1 MRFSQLHLAAV
12 MFVASLAGCRCE
24 PVVRPT
30 TGGLE
35 VFPTTLEFG
44 PVFVGAK
51 RVASVTLTNTGLASL
66 DVTASTEAPFSTAPA
81 LRLGG
86 GESFTLEV
94 EFTPPGPGE
103 VEGRLRV
110 AADATVFDVTL
121 LAVGLAPLSCQG
133 SQCQSSVFD
142 PVQGV
147 CVTATL
153 ADDSPCAP
161 GCGASGQCVR
171 GVCLA
176 QSGGSCDDGDPCTID
191 ACGADGGCVAV
202 PRICPVSDRCQL
214 ASCQAGV
221 GCVEQP
227 VEDGL
232 ACGEATCATAQICLG
247 GRCIGARTPDAD
259 RQCTYV
265 DVSAHDDTSC
275 ALNVAGRARCWG
287 ANPNDQLLRGAP
299 SNGESPGVWP
309 VGFPVASFT
318 GGKYPCAVSA
328 SGRVVCPGIPVD
340 AGTDLWTEFFPVGG
354 CGGPG
359 GPSGLLK
366 DGGLVSC
373 LSHPALVDVGPVS
386 QLAVSLTH
394 ACALKADGGGLCFG
408 TSPGSFLDGGT
419 SPAAAHI
426 ETAAIL
432 EIVPTFD
439 RNTCTLDPAGAV
451 TCWGLRPGQTPRP
464 TAPWKKIAPRS
475 YGNIT
480 YGHRTDGRVDRCIQQ
495 ADGGIPNAWQTCE
508 LLPDAGPFVK
518 IAVGNIHGCGL
529 TDAGEVACWG
539 YNPAGQLGTDGLPLA
554 AVRRDG
560 GDVAWYEGTGFTMET
575 AFKDGG
581 VVTAPRS
588 GSQPG
593 SQLSTAFRVDDL
605 CGNLIIS
612 EGALFSFDA
621 MGVSTRIGAVPTD
634 ASLEQALIQ
643 TFGTSCCTFSAS
655 QGMASTCREVPSVA
669 TREQLR
675 AWQRHDFR
683 QFECG
688 VLMDGGVVCSGDPR
702 AHQLGLADAGATS
715 GSPVLPAARSLE
727 LVNSGA
733 CALTLSGEVW
743 CWGDSM
749 GRTEPSPIPGLL
761 RPVRQLECG
770 DLHCCALTGSN
781 GVQCWGDNSAR
792 QLGSA
797 GPSTFVPRRVAIGGP
812 VTRLSR
818 FAQCVVLTTGE
829 VECWGNYAR
838 EGLTQSEAPI
848 RVIH

>member
-1 MRFSQLHLAAV
+1 MRFRLFAV
-12 MFVASLAGCRCE
+12 MFVLTLAGCRCE

-35 VFPTTLEFG
+35 VSPTTLSFE
-44 PVFVGAK
+44 PVFVGAQRK
-51 RVASVTLTNTGLASL
+51 ALVTLTNTGIAPLE
-66 DVTASTEAPFSTAPA
+66 VTASTEPPFSTAPS
-81 LRLGG
+81 LQLGG
-86 GESFTLEV
+86 GESVTLEV
-94 EFTPPGPGE
+94 EFTPASPGE
-103 VEGRLRV
+103 VQGTLRV
-110 AADATVFDVTL
+110 AADATVLEVEL

-133 SQCQSSVFD
+133 SQCQSSLFD

-161 GCGASGQCVR
+161 GCGAQGQCVR

-176 QSGGSCDDGDPCTID
+176 QSGGDCDDGDPCTID

-214 ASCQAGV
+214 ASCQAGI

-232 ACGEATCATAQICLG
+232 ACGEPTCASAQICLG
-247 GRCIGARTPDAD
+247 GRCVGARTPDAD

-275 ALNVAGRARCWG
+275 AKNVAGLVRCWG

-299 SNGESPGVWP
+299 SNSESPAVWP

-318 GGKYPCAVSA
+318 GGNHLCAVSS

-340 AGTDLWTEFFPVGG
+340 AGSELWTEFFPVGG

-359 GPSGLLK
+359 GPSGLLR
-366 DGGLVSC
+366 DGGLVPC
-373 LSHPALVDVGPVS
+373 LSHPALVDVGPVT
-386 QLAVSLTH
+386 QLAVSTTH

-408 TSPGSFLDGGT
+408 TSPGSFIDGGGG
-419 SPAAAHI
+419 SPTAIHL
-426 ETAAIL
+426 ETAGLL
-432 EIVPTFD
+432 ELVPTFD
-439 RNTCTLDPAGAV
+439 RNTCTLDSAGAV
-451 TCWGLRPGQTPRP
+451 TCWGLRPGEAARP
-464 TAPWKKIAPRS
+464 GAPWKKIAPRS
-475 YGNIT
+475 YGGAT
-480 YGHRTDGRVDRCIQQ
+480 YGHRTDGLVERCAQQ
-495 ADGGIPNAWQTCE
+495 LNDAGINNPWQTCE
-508 LLPDAGPFVK
+508 LIPDAGPFVK
-518 IAVGNIHGCGL
+518 IAVGNVHGCGL

-539 YNPAGQLGTDGLPLA
+539 YNMAGQLGTDGLPLA
-554 AVRRDG
+554 AVRLEV
-560 GDVAWYEGTGFTMET
+560 GDVAWYEGSGLTMQT

-581 VVTAPRS
+581 VLTGPRT
-588 GSQPG
+588 GSQPVT
-593 SQLSTAFRVDDL
+593 QVSTAFRVDDL

-612 EGALFSFDA
+612 DGALFSFDRL
-621 MGVSTRIGAVPTD
+621 GVSTLIGPVPSD
-634 ASLEQALIQ
+634 ASLEDALIE
-643 TFGTSCCTFSAS
+643 TYGTSCCVFSAS
-655 QGMASTCREVPSVA
+655 QGMASTCRLVPA
-669 TREQLR
+669 AAPREQLR
-675 AWQRHDFR
+675 AWQKHDSR

-688 VLMDGGVVCSGDPR
+688 VLHDAGVVCSGDPR
-702 AHQLGLADAGATS
+702 GHRLGLPDAGATS
-715 GSPVLPAARSLE
+715 GSPVLPAARSLA

-733 CALTLSGEVW
+733 CALTLSGDVW

-749 GRTEPSPIPGLL
+749 GRSEPSPIPGLL

-781 GVQCWGDNSAR
+781 SVQCWGDNSAR

-818 FAQCVVLTTGE
+818 FGQCVVLTSGE
-829 VECWGNYAR
+829 VECWGNFALQ
-838 EGLTQSEAPI
+838 GLTQSEAPL